1 MSDQPAVPEVEN
13 PMEPEPRSVIER
25 IRAKKAKRVPTL
37 DMPIPA
43 WNGTVIGRYRKLTP
57 KQVADASRSDK
68 SVIVNARVL
77 AWACLEVL
85 AVDPETGD
93 VVPVVDL
100 LEDANPAPVRFD
112 GRLADAFEVGGERPD
127 QIVRA
132 MFEDDLAVAHHAKR
146 LLNWQT
152 GEDLDRVSE
161 EDLEDLAGE
170 A

>member
-1 MSDQPAVPEVEN
+1 MSSEEGVPEVDN
-13 PMEPEPRSVIER
+13 PMLAEPRSVIER
-25 IRAKKAKRVPTL
+25 IRAKKDKREQTL

-43 WNGTVIGRYRKLTP
+43 WNGSVIGRYRKLTP

-77 AWACLEVL
+77 AWACIEML

-93 VVPVVDL
+93 VVPVAEL
-100 LEDANPAPVRFD
+100 LEDANPTPVRYD
-112 GRLADAFEVGGERPD
+112 GRLADAFKVGGERPD
-127 QIVRA
+127 QIVRK

-152 GEDLDRVSE
+152 GEDLDRASE
-161 EDLEDLAGE
+161 EDLEELAGE